1 MYNFVF
7 IHSLIRYIVFLY
19 FFRTRDIELLKVGL
33 MIFKSFSIV
42 LVVLIY
48 QISSKNV
55 RVFYDVIENCV
66 FLNY

>member
-33 MIFKSFSIV
+33 MILNLLVSF
-42 LVVLIY
+42 
-48 QISSKNV
+48 
-55 RVFYDVIENCV
+55 
-66 FLNY
+66 